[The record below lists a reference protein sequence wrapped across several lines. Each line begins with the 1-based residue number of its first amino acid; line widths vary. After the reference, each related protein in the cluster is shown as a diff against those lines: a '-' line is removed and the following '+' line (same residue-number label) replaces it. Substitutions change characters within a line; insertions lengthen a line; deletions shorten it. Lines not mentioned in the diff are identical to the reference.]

1 MMLVSNAI
9 TGEMAV
15 ANVKVDVR
23 VSKDLPK
30 LRGEPFTMLFQKL
43 GAVTAKN
50 IKPVTAK
57 VLIYL
62 CAVVDYGN
70 VVNKGSDQIAKEL
83 GYSIRN
89 IQRALLEL
97 EEMKIIIRDK
107 NATDGRWV
115 MIYLNPYHSWKGKVI
130 ERKKKIAGYHPDQ
143 LEMFPP
149 DQAQHSLLSMSPKT
163 LEDVSVANAN
173 KK

>member
-1 MMLVSNAI
+1 MLIES
-9 TGEMAV
+9 
-15 ANVKVDVR
+15 
-23 VSKDLPK
+23 
-30 LRGEPFTMLFQKL
+30 
-43 GAVTAKN
+43 VTAKN

-97 EEMKIIIRDK
+97 EEMKIIIPSSSRFIFTVSADLADVLGDRRRS
-107 NATDGRWV
+107 NCG
-115 MIYLNPYHSWKGKVI
+115 LHSGS
-130 ERKKKIAGYHPDQ
+130 ERVLGQ
-143 LEMFPP
+143 
-149 DQAQHSLLSMSPKT
+149 
-163 LEDVSVANAN
+163 
-173 KK
+173 